1 MFRALRDLP
10 FVVLLIGLSG
20 GAMLLPALHAV
31 ASGDEA
37 TSRSF
42 FYAGL
47 ITLVVFAMLG
57 TATSGVEI
65 RRRARSHLITIGVFF
80 TCIPVILAIPF
91 AQSTPNTSFAN
102 VYLDMVSALT
112 TTGLPVY
119 EAQRLAPSVH
129 LWRAEVAWLGGF
141 FMWVVAVSVFAPLN
155 LGGFEV
161 GSGNQVG
168 QGAALTM
175 TQIHKIADPAERLAR
190 FTLKLAPVYGGLTA
204 ALWLGLI
211 LAGDTP
217 FVALCHAFSTLS
229 TSGISPVGGLSGAGS
244 GYAGEVMILAF
255 LVFALSRLTFSSD
268 DRTDGIATLVRDPEL
283 RLGLLLIA
291 LLPVLLFLRHFVA
304 AIEADEAV
312 SFREGFL
319 GFWGALFTTASFL
332 TTTGFESAA
341 FGAARTWSG
350 LDTPGLILMGLAVFG
365 GGVATTAG
373 GVKLLRVYALYKHGI
388 REMEKL
394 VQPSSVGG
402 AGQVARRFRRQGAY
416 VAWIFF
422 MLFAI
427 SIATVMAALS
437 LFGADFESALVLTI
451 ATLSTTGPLVTSAAD
466 PIDLIS
472 LGLGAKAILALAMT
486 LGRLETLALIAL
498 LNPDFWRA

>member
-1 MFRALRDLP
+1 MPSALRDLP

-20 GAMLLPALHAV
+20 LAMLGPALHAV
-31 ASGDEA
+31 SVGDEA
-37 TSRSF
+37 TSRAFLYS
-42 FYAGL
+42 GL
-47 ITLVVFAMLG
+47 ITLVLFAMLAV
-57 TATSGVEI
+57 ATSGTVI

-80 TCIPVILAIPF
+80 TLIPALLAIPF
-91 AQSTPNTSFAN
+91 AQATSNTGFDS

-119 EAQRLAPSVH
+119 ETTRIGASVH

-168 QGAALTM
+168 QGATLTQ
-175 TQIHKIADPAERLAR
+175 TQIHRVADPAERLAR
-190 FTLKLAPVYGGLTA
+190 FTRRFLPVYAGLTGL
-204 ALWLGLI
+204 LWLLLI
-211 LAGDTP
+211 AAGDRP
-217 FVALCHAFSTLS
+217 FVALCHAMSTMA
-229 TSGISPVGGLSGAGS
+229 TSGISPVGGIGGSGS
-244 GYAGEVMILAF
+244 GYMGEVVVFVFFA
-255 LVFALSRLTFSSD
+255 FALSRLTFSSD
-268 DRTDGIATLVRDPEL
+268 DRTDGVRTLVRDPEL
-283 RLGLLLIA
+283 RLGLSLIA
-291 LLPVLLFLRHFVA
+291 LLPVLLFVRHFVA
-304 AIEADEAV
+304 AIEADGEIRFA
-312 SFREGFL
+312 EGL
-319 GFWGALFTTASFL
+319 SGFWGALFTTASYL
-332 TTTGFESAA
+332 TTTGFESRAW
-341 FGAARTWSG
+341 GATRIWSG
-350 LDTPGLILMGLAVFG
+350 LETPGLILMGLAVFG

-373 GVKLLRVYALYKHGI
+373 GVKLLRVYALYKHGL
-388 REMEKL
+388 RELEKL

-437 LFGADFESALVLTI
+437 LFGIDFERALVLTI
-451 ATLSTTGPLVTSAAD
+451 ATLSTTGPLVVSASD

-472 LGLGAKAILALAMT
+472 LGLGAKLILAAAMA